1 MQQRTTSR
9 GGTSSVT
16 VSFDASS
23 SRSSQAYPST
33 SNSTPN
39 TQTGAAAHVRRGGRS
54 RGRGARARSAQI
66 TSSPPSLVPP
76 ERSLLLATARAFS
89 IAIDVAAAHPSSSR
103 RTRMEYRARGAVVA
117 AAAHRRRHGIL
128 LLRHFGCLIWAQP
141 RHDHAR
147 EVRRRRRVG
156 SRERASREI
165 GDTYTGAGRTT
176 SRIVRCRA
184 RTGFAT
190 QRMRYSVA
198 GDARRLRE
206 ATLCA
211 FS

>member
-16 VSFDASS
+16 VSFDASP
-23 SRSSQAYPST
+23 SRSPRAYPST

-54 RGRGARARSAQI
+54 RGRGARAGSAQI
-66 TSSPPSLVPP
+66 TSPTPSLVPP
-76 ERSLLLATARAFS
+76 ERSLLLATARTFS
-89 IAIDVAAAHPSSSR
+89 IAIDVAAAHPRSSR

-117 AAAHRRRHGIL
+117 AAHRRRHGIL
-128 LLRHFGCLIWAQP
+128 LLRHFRCWIWAQP

-198 GDARRLRE
+198 GDARKLRE